1 LQSVN
6 LELNQKMAKK
16 SEEETIVDVGEAFSK
31 TELFI
36 EQNKKNLLTILGVI
50 IVVVGGYYAYKYW
63 YVAGEETKAR
73 TEMFKAEQYFEKD
86 SIKKAINGDG
96 TASGFL
102 QIADDYSVTPS
113 GNLAEYYL
121 GLCYLK
127 TGKFEDAIEHL
138 KKFDGNDVIVGPLAT
153 AAIGDANMEL
163 GKTDEAIT
171 YYLKAAEQKSNNF
184 DTPMCLKKAAMAN
197 EEKGNYADAV
207 KLYERIKNEFPETS
221 EGRDMEKY
229 IARAKTL
236 GNL

>member
-1 LQSVN
+1 
-6 LELNQKMAKK
+6 MAMEK
-16 SEEETIVDVGEAFSK
+16 EEAPIVDVAEAFSK
-31 TELFI
+31 TELYI
-36 EQNKKNLLTILGVI
+36 EQNKKSLMTIAGVI
-50 IVVVGGYYAYKYW
+50 IVLVGGYFAYKYW

-86 SIKKAINGDG
+86 SLNKAINGDG
-96 TASGFL
+96 TSSGFI
-102 QIADDYSVTPS
+102 QIADDYGITPS

-121 GLCYLK
+121 GMCYLK
-127 TGKFEDAIEHL
+127 QGKYEDAIEHL
-138 KKFDGNDVIVGPLAT
+138 KSFSSKDQIVAPLAT

-171 YYLKAAEQKSNNF
+171 YYLKAAEQNTNNF
-184 DTPMCLKKAAMAN
+184 DTPICLKKAAMAN

-207 KLYERIKNEFPETS
+207 KLYERIKNEFTETT
-221 EGRDMEKY
+221 EAKDIDKY